1 MKVNWL
7 FDYYPNSGF
16 KFEDNKVVFF
26 QPIQSLS
33 IRQAI
38 EMDIGNVTKGSSQAG
53 GSALINGSVGGN
65 NFKDALL
72 KLVDD
77 FLKKE
82 KSGGNKNLEGNKYY
96 LFYVKNKKNKGIG
109 FFTNNL
115 ENLKRIKH

>member
-7 FDYYPNSGF
+7 FDYYPNSSF

-26 QPIQSLS
+26 QPTQNLSMEKTIQNN
-33 IRQAI
+33 
-38 EMDIGNVTKGSSQAG
+38 IGNVTKGAYQTG
-53 GSALINGSVGGN
+53 GSALINGSVGGK
-65 NFKDALL
+65 NFEDALL

>member
-33 IRQAI
+33 ISQAI
-38 EMDIGNVTKGSSQAG
+38 AKGIGTVTQAG
-53 GSALINGSVGGN
+53 GSELINRSVGGKN
-65 NFKDALL
+65 LEDALL

-82 KSGGNKNLEGNKYY
+82 KSGGNKNLEENKYY